1 VVKLDRA
8 EFESLVSRI
17 AGVFREL
24 ALEKDKV
31 RKTGLHYTWFSILN
45 KARET
50 HEDLGFRR
58 VGSSLL
64 AFASDGEKI
73 YIARVDSKGTIERN
87 ALRI

>member
-31 RKTGLHYTWFSILN
+31 RKTGLHYTWLSMLN
-45 KARET
+45 RARET
-50 HEDLGFRR
+50 HEDLSFKR
-58 VGSSLL
+58 VGKSLL

-73 YIARVDSKGTIERN
+73 YIAKVDSKGNIEKK